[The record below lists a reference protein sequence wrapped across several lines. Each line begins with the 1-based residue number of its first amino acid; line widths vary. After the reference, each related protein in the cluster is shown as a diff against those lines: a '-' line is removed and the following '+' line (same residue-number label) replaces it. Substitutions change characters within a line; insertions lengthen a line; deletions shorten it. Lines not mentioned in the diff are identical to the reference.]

1 MPWRQL
7 KSCIRVERKGEN
19 KSAMNYN
26 TVHRSLTLLFHGD
39 PPKDGCT
46 NDDCCNGDD
55 SFSGRKSGTVGI
67 SSKMCCTTPGGPD
80 RPCNASS
87 ARMTPWTRASCD
99 GASSQAPLGP
109 GATGGIDAPRPSQM
123 HRRSL
128 PGMTWQSRPVSTCR
142 TSMKRESKMRM
153 YGGCHATCSAVPSHS
168 IVPFV
173 RLGSPWRFTY
183 NPNSERRV
191 RRQMERTAERT
202 YRHSKEGTRS
212 RWSGTCPWDDTTRT
226 V

>member
-1 MPWRQL
+1 MKARNEVQCQITMKATKRL
-7 KSCIRVERKGEN
+7 FQGKRYGMEKKSDECIIGKKR
-19 KSAMNYN
+19 
-26 TVHRSLTLLFHGD
+26 FHGD

-46 NDDCCNGDD
+46 NEDCCNGDD

-67 SSKMCCTTPGGPD
+67 SSKMCCTTPGGPV

-87 ARMTPWTRASCD
+87 ARMTPCTRASCD
-99 GASSQAPLGP
+99 GASSHAPLGP

-123 HRRSL
+123 HRSSL
-128 PGMTWQSRPVSTCR
+128 PGMTWHSRPVSTCR

-173 RLGSPWRFTY
+173 RLGSPCRFTY
-183 NPNSERRV
+183 NPNSERKG
-191 RRQMERTAERT
+191 ETADRE
-202 YRHSKEGTRS
+202 SS
-212 RWSGTCPWDDTTRT
+212 
-226 V
+226 